1 MHVPVRSLTP
11 HEVAEL
17 QAKSG
22 DRLTLLDVREP
33 WEYERV
39 HLPDCLHIPMDE
51 VRVRLAELD
60 PQRTYVVLCHH
71 GNRSQQVAAFL
82 QARGFSQVINLAG
95 GIEAWAA
102 ELAPQMPRY

>member
-1 MHVPVRSLTP
+1 MPLRSLTP
-11 HEVAEL
+11 REVVEL
-17 QAKSG
+17 QSKTGAA
-22 DRLTLLDVREP
+22 LTLLDVREP

-39 HLPDCLHIPMDE
+39 HLPDCLHIPMDDL
-51 VRVRLAELD
+51 RARLTELD

-71 GNRSQQVAAFL
+71 GNRSRQVTAFL

-95 GIEAWAA
+95 GIEAWAS